1 MHLFIICNDKYLHL
15 YLNDKYL
22 LLKSKGFNSDLNMVV
37 TVSERITK
45 GRLFH
50 ENEIEIH
57 QDRILMLCCLYLVAR
72 LRRKESE
79 ERILKI
85 IRKGLFS
92 I

>member
-1 MHLFIICNDKYLHL
+1 MI
-15 YLNDKYL
+15 
-22 LLKSKGFNSDLNMVV
+22 V
-37 TVSERITK
+37 TISERITK

-79 ERILKI
+79 ERNLKNHTIGI
-85 IRKGLFS
+85 IFEVVQYC
-92 I
+92 